1 MSTSL
6 TWQEAEQ
13 FFLRGQSLFRENRY
27 EQGLI
32 ELRRAERAFRR
43 LDAQGH
49 PFRHTLS
56 NGVSGLANTLALS
69 GRCHQNLGNYE
80 QAIACYETSLINA
93 KFERNK
99 PFQAFLSDM
108 RQELAVCYENELN
121 KISRPALQDI
131 AGRDA
136 EIDITYRFPFS
147 LDKHH
152 IPRARLY
159 ELVPDRFPQFRD
171 FYVRSQNR
179 DRELRRDTTGT
190 DEAHM
195 KKITFSVWAVLGA
208 LWAAYSL
215 IVSKALFQR

>member
-1 MSTSL
+1 MSTSQ

-43 LDAQGH
+43 LDARGH
-49 PFRHTLS
+49 SFHRTLS
-56 NGVSGLANTLALS
+56 NGVSGLANTLAMS

-93 KFERNK
+93 KFERKK
-99 PFQAFLSDM
+99 PFQDFVSDM
-108 RQELAVCYENELN
+108 RQELAACYEHALN
-121 KISRPALQDI
+121 KISGPALRDI

-136 EIDITYRFPFS
+136 EIDISYRFPFS
-147 LDKHH
+147 LDEHL
-152 IPRARLY
+152 IPLARLY
-159 ELVPDRFPQFRD
+159 ELAPDRFPQFRD
-171 FYVRSQNR
+171 FYVRSQSR
-179 DRELRRDTTGT
+179 DRELRRETTGA
-190 DEAHM
+190 DEAQM
-195 KKITFSVWAVLGA
+195 KKITFSVWVVLGA